1 MDPDTRAAQDLMT
14 SGVGGVNWYLNGH
27 EHKLQFDYGVVTTH
41 LSAADTLSGA
51 VTLIENRFR
60 LQYTIVF

>member
-1 MDPDTRAAQDLMT
+1 MT

-41 LSAADTLSGA
+41 LSAVDTLSGA